1 MTRLS
6 VLPADA
12 LVLWQAELP
21 VLADEILAAIAQ
33 EVPSYA
39 RPFEGDFGRGV
50 NLGVQV
56 ALGRFLDPQVALD
69 RDVYVGLGR
78 GEARV
83 GRSLEA
89 LLSAYRVGA
98 RLAWARLANV
108 GLRSGLSPEELVA
121 LAAAVFA
128 YIDELSAASA
138 EGYAAEQSQLTGDR
152 DRRRAV
158 LARLLLA
165 ESSPRDLA
173 EAAEAAGWLPPTT
186 LTAVVVPLGAGHE
199 LATRWDDRALVVTED
214 DGPRGSALLLLP
226 DVDGPGG
233 SARLARLLAGRT
245 AVVGLPVAWTAAR
258 TSVALARR
266 AARLRD
272 GGVVHVA
279 DLLAELV
286 VSADPVA
293 LEALAVRRLRPLAG
307 LTATQRER
315 MESTLRAWL
324 AHQGDRQRIAAALG
338 VHPQTVR
345 YRVGLLRDLLGADLD
360 DPLRRLELEL
370 VLLRRALG

>member
-1 MTRLS
+1 MTRS
-6 VLPADA
+6 GVLPDDA
-12 LVLWQAELP
+12 RVLWQAELP
-21 VLADEILAAIAQ
+21 ALADEILAAIAV

-69 RDVYVGLGR
+69 REVYVGLGR

-98 RLAWARLANV
+98 RLAWARLADV
-108 GLRSGLSPEELVA
+108 GLRSGLPPKQLVA

-165 ESSPRDLA
+165 ESSPRDLT

-199 LATRWDDRALVVTED
+199 LATRWDDRALVVAED
-214 DGPRGSALLLLP
+214 DQAAGPRGSALLLLP

-245 AVVGLPVAWTAAR
+245 AVVGLPVPWTAAR

-286 VSADPVA
+286 VTADPVA
-293 LEALAVRRLRPLAG
+293 LEALAIRRLRALAG
-307 LTATQRER
+307 LTPTQRER

-345 YRVGLLRDLLGADLD
+345 YRVGLLRDLLGPDLD
-360 DPLRRLELEL
+360 DPLRRLELQL
-370 VLLRRALG
+370 VLLR

>member
-1 MTRLS
+1 MTRS
-6 VLPADA
+6 GVLPDEA

-21 VLADEILAAIAQ
+21 ALADEILAAIAL

-56 ALGRFLDPQVALD
+56 ALGRFLDPQAALD
-69 RDVYVGLGR
+69 REVYVGLGR

-83 GRSLEA
+83 GRSLDA

-98 RLAWARLANV
+98 RLAWARLADV
-108 GLRSGLSPEELVA
+108 GLRSGLPPAELVA

-165 ESSPRDLA
+165 ESSPHDLA

-186 LTAVVVPLGAGHE
+186 LTAAVVPLGAGHE
-199 LATRWDDRALVVTED
+199 LATRWDDRALVVSED
-214 DGPRGSALLLLP
+214 DGALLLLP

-233 SARLARLLAGRT
+233 QARLERLLAGRT
-245 AVVGLPVAWTAAR
+245 AVVGLPVPWVAAR

-266 AARLRD
+266 AARLRHD
-272 GGVVHVA
+272 GVVHVR
-279 DLLAELV
+279 DVLAELV
-286 VSADPVA
+286 VTADPVA
-293 LEALAVRRLRPLAG
+293 LEALAARRLRVLAG
-307 LTATQRER
+307 LTAAQRAR

-345 YRVGLLRDLLGADLD
+345 YRVGLLRDLFGADLD
-360 DPLRRLELEL
+360 DPLRRLELQL
-370 VLLRRALG
+370 VLLR